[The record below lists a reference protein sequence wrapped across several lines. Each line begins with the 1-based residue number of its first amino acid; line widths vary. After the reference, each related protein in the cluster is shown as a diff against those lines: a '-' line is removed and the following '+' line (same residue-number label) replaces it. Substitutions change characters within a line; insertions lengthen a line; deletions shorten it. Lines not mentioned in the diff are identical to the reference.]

1 MKATLTDGETIFI
14 LGHLPADGERVLGP
28 MALTMNQQTPVT
40 TRLRADFLTGFASRG
55 TRAFSFNLS
64 VTMPP
69 CASLEDAAIEL
80 FQHPINCPKGGILD
94 LEEGSQRVRFATAWL
109 QGDVTATS
117 LGLTNLFTFP
127 FQANAPDVTTLSPL
141 AQMDSRFMNI
151 LPAITGLTGGTTG
164 KLDAKVTTD
173 VDINFT
179 AFCANLILN
188 GIVVPKIFQLTSST
202 DAENTDTEVGILKVR
217 PDDYHATTNPKV
229 WFEVG

>member
-28 MALTMNQQTPVT
+28 MALTMNQQTPTT
-40 TRLRADFLTGFASRG
+40 TRLRADFLTGFKSRG

-109 QGDVTATS
+109 QGDIIATS
-117 LGLTNLFTFP
+117 MGLTNLFTFP
-127 FQANAPDVTTLSPL
+127 FQANEPDVTTLSPL
-141 AQMDSRFMNI
+141 AQMDSRFVLN
-151 LPAITGLTGGTTG
+151 LPAITGLTGGTSS
-164 KLDAKVTTD
+164 KLDSLVTTD
-173 VDINFT
+173 VDTGTIIFV
-179 AFCANLILN
+179 LITLSS
-188 GIVVPKIFQLTSST
+188 IVTPKHFQLVAGA
-202 DAENTDTEVGILKVR
+202 DAEQADPDAGLIVIR
-217 PDDYHATTNPKV
+217 PEDYHGTTNAKV
-229 WFEVG
+229 WKERS